1 MLDYG
6 NSHSNSV
13 RTDMIPTAK
22 YIIKGIQ
29 NKIQLLCRT
38 VIKDSTI
45 SERYLEV
52 PQGQSGIS
60 RKFTKFN
67 FRAIARNISRLVTI
81 NKLMLTEGFVAGT
94 YGVRGRPSTN

>member
-29 NKIQLLCRT
+29 NKIQLLCRMHCD
-38 VIKDSTI
+38 KRLD
-45 SERYLEV
+45 
-52 PQGQSGIS
+52 
-60 RKFTKFN
+60 N
-67 FRAIARNISRLVTI
+67 FRAIPRSA
-81 NKLMLTEGFVAGT
+81 AGT
-94 YGVRGRPSTN
+94 KWYITEVYGSLIFEL